1 MQPSQQARLW
11 YVQRISAAV
20 LALCVLIHLATI
32 LYAMQG
38 GISSAEILGRTR
50 GNAVVALF
58 YLLFV
63 VAAAVHA
70 PIGLARI
77 SEEWLGWRGRSLNI
91 VMWVLCLLLLGSGVI
106 AVWGL
111 VSGQP

>member
-1 MQPSQQARLW
+1 MRPSQQARLW

-20 LALCVLIHLATI
+20 LALCVFVHLAGI

-38 GISSAEILGRTR
+38 SISSAEILARTR
-50 GNAVVALF
+50 GNYASAAF
-58 YLLFV
+58 YLVFV
-63 VAAAVHA
+63 IAAAVHA

-77 SEEWLGWRGRSLNI
+77 AEEWLGWNGPTLEMAMLI
-91 VMWVLCLLLLGSGVI
+91 LCVFLLVCGAA

-111 VSGQP
+111 VGA

>member
-1 MQPSQQARLW
+1 MRPSQQARLW
-11 YVQRISAAV
+11 YLQRISAAV
-20 LALCVLIHLATI
+20 LALCVIVHLAGI

-38 GISSAEILGRTR
+38 GISSAEILARTR
-50 GNAVVALF
+50 GNYVTAAF

-63 VAAAVHA
+63 IAAAVHA

-77 SEEWLGWRGRSLNI
+77 GEEWLGWRGRSLE
-91 VMWVLCLLLLGSGVI
+91 MAMLLLCLILLVCGAA

-111 VSGQP
+111 VGA